1 MNTPMPVPC
10 PQWENQLAAL
20 HPDDLSSTERKA
32 LAAHT
37 AVCPACAAVLADYR
51 RLQELARQV
60 LIFPPPLPLW
70 DNHAQ
75 NPFQNPLAL
84 PGRSPG
90 AGDQAASSGS
100 PSRNVH
106 TLSDLGDPSR
116 RYKQLTPPVG
126 ASLITASGRSSLV
139 EVLPAGV
146 SVRDPAGSR
155 YVIETLLGEG
165 GSGAVYLVRD
175 QNDDQQ
181 RFALKE
187 MINPDKHDRER
198 FTFEGQ
204 VLWRLE
210 HRALPRVYRVFENDK
225 LKRVYMLMD
234 YIEGPNLEV
243 LQKEQMEQRFPLGL
257 SLALLAPIIDALNY
271 LHHQDPPIVHRDVK
285 PANIIVPMKGEG
297 AVLVDFGIAK
307 EFVEDRT
314 TNVIRHG
321 SPGYAA
327 PEQYGG
333 GTNPQTDLYGLA
345 ATVYTMLTGV
355 IPPDAITRATRS
367 KSLDPLRQVNLLV
380 PAIAPEVAR
389 AIERAMSI
397 SLDDRFET
405 IDQFWQELHGTP
417 TREWI
422 TVAPT
427 MQSPAPGPRSLPEQS
442 REKTMMPPL
451 QQERPEREARR
462 RGILL
467 PVLLALLLCL
477 VAGGVSLLAFASRA
491 TSSPPASHTVTPAR
505 TPSIPASTVTVSP
518 FPQLATS
525 YAGTIFDL
533 LSKQTTPMYL
543 TNVKQSGGNIQ
554 GTFSGLGQVGPF
566 KGTVSTGGKVQFTV
580 SVYGGTETLSF
591 EGTIKI
597 GGDIVGTMD
606 ALDLNGNKMG
616 ESGIWNAGPN
626 L

>member
-1 MNTPMPVPC
+1 MNTLMPVPC
-10 PQWENQLAAL
+10 PQWEKQLAAL
-20 HPDDLSSTERKA
+20 HPDDLSPAERKA

-37 AVCPACAAVLADYR
+37 AVCPVCAAVLADYQ
-51 RLQELARQV
+51 RLQELTRQA
-60 LIFPPPLPLW
+60 LIFEPPLPLW

-75 NPFQNPLAL
+75 KAFQNPLAL

-90 AGDQAASSGS
+90 AGDQTASSGS
-100 PSRNVH
+100 PSRNTH
-106 TLSDLGDPSR
+106 PLSELSDPSR
-116 RYKQLTPPVG
+116 LNKQIALPVE
-126 ASLITASGRSSLV
+126 ASLITAPAKSSQV

-146 SVRDPAGSR
+146 TIRDPAGER

-175 QNDDQQ
+175 QSASQK

-187 MINPDKHDRER
+187 VINPDKHDRER

-210 HRALPRVYRVFENDK
+210 HKALPRVYRVFEDDK
-225 LKRVYMLMD
+225 LRRVYMLMD
-234 YIEGPNLEV
+234 YIEGPNLEA
-243 LQKEQMEQRFPLGL
+243 LQKEQPEQRFPLAL
-257 SLALLAPIIDALNY
+257 ALALLAPIVDALTY

-307 EFVEDRT
+307 EFVEDKT

-333 GTNPQTDLYGLA
+333 GTNPRTDLYGLA
-345 ATVYTMLTGV
+345 ATLYTMLTGV

-367 KSLDPLRQVNLLV
+367 KSLDPLRPVNLLV
-380 PAIAPEVAR
+380 PGIALEVAG

-397 SLDDRFET
+397 SIDDRFET
-405 IDQFWQELHGTP
+405 IEQFWQELQGIP
-417 TREWI
+417 TGEWI
-422 TVAPT
+422 TVAPP
-427 MQSPAPGPRSLPEQS
+427 MPSLVPRSLPEQN
-442 REKTMMPPL
+442 RGKIMTLPL
-451 QQERPEREARR
+451 RRERPKREVRR

-467 PVLLALLLCL
+467 PVGLALLLCMIG
-477 VAGGVSLLAFASRA
+477 AGVSLLAFASRDS
-491 TSSPPASHTVTPAR
+491 SSPPASHTATPVR
-505 TPSIPASTVTVSP
+505 TPSIAAPTVNVGV

-525 YAGTIFDL
+525 YAGTILDL
-533 LSKQTTPMYL
+533 LSNQKTPLFL
-543 TNVKQSGGNIQ
+543 TNIKQSGGTIQ
-554 GTFSGLGQVGPF
+554 GSFQGLGLIGPF
-566 KGTVSTGGKVQFTV
+566 KGTVSTSGSVHFTV

-597 GGDIVGTMD
+597 GGDIVGTFD
-606 ALDLNGNKMG
+606 ALDPNGNKMG
-616 ESGIWNAGPN
+616 ESGIWNVGPHP
-626 L
+626 

>member
-1 MNTPMPVPC
+1 MNDFMPC
-10 PQWENQLAAL
+10 PQWEENLAAL
-20 HPDDLSSTERKA
+20 YAADLSSLEQKA
-32 LAAHT
+32 LNAHI
-37 AVCPACAAVLADYR
+37 ASCQACAAVLADYQNMDALIR
-51 RLQELARQV
+51 SALVFKRPLQLREDLLSPASLSIRSALV
-60 LIFPPPLPLW
+60 FKRPLQLW
-70 DNHAQ
+70 EDMMVSETHKMKNTPDTLWQPEHHTD
-75 NPFQNPLAL
+75 L
-84 PGRSPG
+84 PDKATTMLP
-90 AGDQAASSGS
+90 ASSS
-100 PSRNVH
+100 LMLDTVPMH
-106 TLSDLGDPSR
+106 EALSIGDII
-116 RYKQLTPPVG
+116 Q
-126 ASLITASGRSSLV
+126 
-139 EVLPAGV
+139 
-146 SVRDPAGSR
+146 DPAGGR

-175 QNDDQQ
+175 QSDSQQ

-187 MINPDKHDRER
+187 VINPDKHDRER
-198 FTFEGQ
+198 FIFEGQ

-210 HRALPRVYRVFENDK
+210 HRALPRVYRVFENNE
-225 LKRVYMLMD
+225 LRRVYMLMD

-243 LQKEQMEQRFPLGL
+243 LQKEQPEQRFPFAL
-257 SLALLAPIIDALNY
+257 SLALLTPITDALTY
-271 LHHQDPPIVHRDVK
+271 LHHQDPPIIHRDVK

-307 EFVEDRT
+307 EFVEDKT

-367 KSLDPLRQVNLLV
+367 KSLDPLRPVNLLV

-389 AIERAMSI
+389 AIEEAMSI
-397 SLDDRFET
+397 SIDDRFQT
-405 IDQFWQELHGTP
+405 IEQFWQELQGTP
-417 TREWI
+417 TREWK
-422 TVAPT
+422 TVAPP
-427 MQSPAPGPRSLPEQS
+427 MPSLGPRSLPEQS
-442 REKTMMPPL
+442 WEKITTPPL
-451 QQERPEREARR
+451 QRERPEREGKR

-467 PVLLALLLCL
+467 PVLLALFISVVGAVSFLG
-477 VAGGVSLLAFASRA
+477 VALKYGGP
-491 TSSPPASHTVTPAR
+491 PPASSTAAPAK

-525 YAGTIFDL
+525 YAGTVLDL
-533 LSKQTTPMYL
+533 LSGQKTPMYL

-554 GTFSGLGQVGPF
+554 GSFQGLGLVGPF
-566 KGTVSTGGKVQFTV
+566 KGTVSAAGSVHFTV

-606 ALDLNGNKMG
+606 ALDPNGNQTG
-616 ESGIWNAGPN
+616 ESGVWNVGPHP
-626 L
+626 